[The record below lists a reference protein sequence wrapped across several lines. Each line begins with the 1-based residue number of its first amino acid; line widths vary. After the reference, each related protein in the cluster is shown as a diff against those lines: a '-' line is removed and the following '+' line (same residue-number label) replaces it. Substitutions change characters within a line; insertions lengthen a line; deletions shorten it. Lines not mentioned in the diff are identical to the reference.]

1 MADYQR
7 DFCLGRRLVTRVAL
21 KKLCWVWQLRF
32 RSVPF
37 GSLRFL
43 PLKADRDQWTTKEML
58 LEDTFLTEMT
68 CVLAKL
74 RQMVFL
80 ASQISSWKP
89 CQRLQ
94 NTLSESSE
102 LDNNSEGFRSIKVS
116 ASPLQVVKYP
126 RFKSHLFGQCGS
138 LCWKQN
144 SHLSVG
150 SILIMSSI
158 DLHVLVPPNGPMVKI
173 VQILID
179 ICFQQPCLMPKP
191 SFLDR
196 APFSSCGDTSPSLLL

>member
-1 MADYQR
+1 MKIFNSLSPKISNGWRVHPNQKKSMTPKTEHNYFTLWPFHLAMDNPPFLLMAKKHGLAHEILHLFGDFPAMADYQR
-7 DFCLGRRLVTRVAL
+7 DFCLGRRLVTWVAL

-94 NTLSESSE
+94 NSLSESSE

-116 ASPLQVVKYP
+116 ASPLQVVK
-126 RFKSHLFGQCGS
+126 
-138 LCWKQN
+138 
-144 SHLSVG
+144 
-150 SILIMSSI
+150 
-158 DLHVLVPPNGPMVKI
+158 
-173 VQILID
+173 
-179 ICFQQPCLMPKP
+179 
-191 SFLDR
+191 
-196 APFSSCGDTSPSLLL
+196 